1 MYITITRPDI
11 AYVVGVV
18 SQFMQK
24 PRTIHLDTAYRII
37 RYLKVKGS
45 PGKGLLFPSSSSL
58 QMTGD
63 SDADWA
69 RDALDRKSITG
80 NKLYCHWS
88 LYRRRA
94 RSSSLKVIG
103 SKKGEIKFFR

>member
-1 MYITITRPDI
+1 MVGGLVYITITRPDI

-24 PRTIHLDTAYRII
+24 PRTIHLDAAYRIL
-37 RYLKVKGS
+37 RYLKGS

-63 SDADWA
+63 GDADWA
-69 RDALDRKSITG
+69 R
-80 NKLYCHWS
+80 NPS
-88 LYRRRA
+88 LEINCI
-94 RSSSLKVIG
+94 VIG
-103 SKKGEIKFFR
+103 DSSISWKSKKQQLESH